1 MFAAGSRMSWGRLGL
16 LWALNVGGMTWTRP
30 CDGVPRLALM
40 SVRLTAAGLPPDS
53 KRMRMVTS
61 LTYSGVV
68 GWPSIRST
76 HTTVGFQR
84 VTLSP
89 GPVLLGQ
96 VPAGGGG
103 CGCGPE
109 PPAGGLPWAPEQ
121 LGTPPPNAPSLSPPL

>member
-1 MFAAGSRMSWGRLGL
+1 MLAAGSRMSLGRPGL

-30 CDGVPRLALM
+30 ADGVPRLALM

-53 KRMRMVTS
+53 KRMRMSTS

-68 GWPSIRST
+68 GWPSILST

-103 CGCGPE
+103 GGGGAE
-109 PPAGGLPWAPEQ
+109 APAGGVAGGAGEV
-121 LGTPPPNAPSLSPPL
+121 GAPPPQPPP